1 MVCTHARTTSDLVVG
16 LNANAGDCEW
26 LDLCRRPL
34 YWIVLA
40 IDGSVA
46 TSAPPWIT
54 SSECTSFM
62 SFSSHSGKSVGIA
75 IFIVMLLGVSVA
87 QEPDRGART
96 MKILRER
103 QEYQRTISQRLKAFH
118 DFQFEDGYAPSQI
131 TFTNRVVDDAA
142 KDWKPAHYDH
152 GNAVAVADVDGD
164 GRLDIYFTTQLGE
177 NQLWRNR
184 GHGQFE
190 NVTAKA
196 GVALSDSISVG
207 AAFAD
212 IDNDGDPDLF
222 VTTVRHGNHLFEN
235 LGGGKFRDVTVAAG
249 LNYSGHSSA
258 ATFLDYD
265 QDGLLDLLVCNV
277 GIFTANEKGRD
288 GFYRSLTN
296 AFAGHLFPERTE
308 RSILYQNLGN
318 HRFKEVTREMNL
330 VSTGWNGEATTVD
343 LNGDGYPDVYLTN
356 MQGDNHYFENQKG
369 KGFAEKTA
377 QYFSK
382 TPWGAMQ
389 AKFLDFNNDGLMDLS
404 VVDMHSDMND
414 LQMKLAGNMNPK
426 IEKAKSE
433 AWCTTQ
439 YDETFLQ
446 NSSNNIFGNAF
457 YVNLGDGKFEERS
470 DALGTETY
478 WPWGVTV
485 GDFNAD
491 GYQDMFVG
499 AGMGFPFRYAI
510 NSLLLNEEGKK
521 FQDSEFLL
529 GVEPR
534 SSGEVEIDYF
544 TLDCSGADKEHR
556 LAQGKSGLVSFK
568 GTVSTRSSVSFDLD
582 DDGDLDLVTLEWNYH
597 PQVLLSNLSA
607 KKAVRYLKIKLV
619 GTKSNRDGTG
629 ALVKVHAGG
638 KTYTQYA
645 DGKSGYLAQSVM
657 PFYFGLGEASQ
668 VETIEVLWPTG
679 RKQTVTQGL
688 ELNRLLT
695 IRETSD

>member
-1 MVCTHARTTSDLVVG
+1 MVG
-16 LNANAGDCEW
+16 LNADTKAFDLRRSFLRPRGIVISAFVGPAPASDACWIGRCE
-26 LDLCRRPL
+26 LNKRMNLQ
-34 YWIVLA
+34 
-40 IDGSVA
+40 S
-46 TSAPPWIT
+46 PPG
-54 SSECTSFM
+54 M
-62 SFSSHSGKSVGIA
+62 PVGIVV
-75 IFIVMLLGVSVA
+75 FTLMLACPSVA
-87 QEPDRGART
+87 QEPDRGAMT
-96 MKILRER
+96 MKILRQR
-103 QEYQRTISQRLKAFH
+103 QEYQRTTSQGLKAFH
-118 DFQFEDGYAPSQI
+118 DFKFDDGYAQSQI

-152 GNAVAVADVDGD
+152 GNAVAVADGDGD

-177 NQLWRNR
+177 NQLWRNL
-184 GHGQFE
+184 GHGKFE
-190 NVTAKA
+190 NITAKA
-196 GVALSDSISVG
+196 GVALKDSVSVG

-235 LGGGKFRDVTVAAG
+235 LGGGKFLEITEAAG

-258 ATFLDYD
+258 VVFFDFD
-265 QDGLLDLLVCNV
+265 MDGLLDLLVCNV
-277 GIFTANEKGRD
+277 GVFTSNEKGRG
-288 GFYRSLTN
+288 GFYLALTN
-296 AFAGHLFPERTE
+296 AFSGHLFPERTE
-308 RSILYQNLGN
+308 HSILYKNLGN
-318 HRFKEVTREMNL
+318 HRFKDVTKEMNL
-330 VSTGWNGEATTVD
+330 VHNGWSGEATTVD

-369 KGFAEKTA
+369 KGFVEKTA
-377 QYFSK
+377 RYFSK

-414 LQMKLAGNMNPK
+414 LQMKLAGKMNPK
-426 IEKAKSE
+426 IEKSKSE
-433 AWCTTQ
+433 AWCTAQ
-439 YDETFLQ
+439 YDEAFLQ
-446 NSSNNIFGNAF
+446 NSSNNVFGNAF
-457 YVNLGDGKFEERS
+457 YVNLGEGKFEERS

-478 WPWGVTV
+478 WPWGMSV

-491 GYQDMFVG
+491 GYQDVFVA

-510 NSLLLNEEGKK
+510 NSLLLNQDGKK
-521 FQDSEFLL
+521 FYDSEFLL

-556 LAQGKSGLVSFK
+556 LAQGKTGWVTFK
-568 GTVSTRSSVSFDLD
+568 GTVSTRSSAIFDLD
-582 DDGDLDLVTLEWNYH
+582 EDGDLDLVTLEWNYH

-607 KKAVRYLKIKLV
+607 KKAIRYLKLKLV
-619 GTKSNRDGTG
+619 GTKSNRDGIG

-638 KTYTQYA
+638 KTYAQYA

-657 PFYFGLGEASQ
+657 PFYFGLGESTQ
-668 VETIEVLWPTG
+668 VEKIEVLWPSG
-679 RKQTVTQGL
+679 LRQTVTQGL
-688 ELNRLLT
+688 ELNKLLT